1 MKTKHK
7 RIIKKQRRKSKKL
20 YRGGS
25 HDVSEELA
33 KVHQQNDI
41 SEELAKVHQQNEIQ
55 LPSISSIPLPG
66 IQILGK
72 AEQFVEGAASNV
84 IDKGANFIG
93 VNLNNP
99 QSLGDKFRA
108 IANQFAN
115 PKIGSSLKTMASQVG
130 NIASIGIAAAAPVA
144 EAVSDKLIPVVTK
157 DIKKVGEAGASTVV
171 NLAEDFAGPIIGI
184 PRTALSGLEAGE
196 AAINAASEVVRDVS
210 EGAQVAIHNFKD
222 LAEHPEEAQQI
233 IDSEK
238 NPEEAQQITDSVK
251 TPEEAQQII
260 DSEKNPEEAQQ
271 ITDSEKNPEEAVA
284 KKLQQ
289 PSNMVDPRLTNDQ
302 RFLNNQAAVQAA
314 GAGKRLNCLRKD
326 AIKIGGYI
334 EEAREKFKSSHLT
347 KRKNNVKHRK
357 TTRRN
362 STYSFSSN

>member
-20 YRGGS
+20 YRGGIGTPLPTQEVDNYNQPNAIIK
-25 HDVSEELA
+25 DVD
-33 KVHQQNDI
+33 KDNQQNNI
-41 SEELAKVHQQNEIQ
+41 SEELAEVHKKNEIH
-55 LPSISSIPLPG
+55 LPSISSIPIPG

-72 AEQFVEGAASNV
+72 AEQFVEGAASNA
-84 IDKGANFIG
+84 IDKGANLIG

-99 QSLGDKFRA
+99 QSLGDKFKA
-108 IANQFAN
+108 VMNQITN
-115 PKIGSSLKTMASQVG
+115 PEVASSFKGIASQVG

-171 NLAEDFAGPIIGI
+171 NLAEDVAGPIIGI

-222 LAEHPEEAQQI
+222 LAEHPEEA
-233 IDSEK
+233 
-238 NPEEAQQITDSVK
+238 
-251 TPEEAQQII
+251 
-260 DSEKNPEEAQQ
+260 
-271 ITDSEKNPEEAVA
+271 VA

-289 PSNMVDPRLTNDQ
+289 PSNMVDPRLINDQ
-302 RFLNNQAAVQAA
+302 PLLNHQIAAQAA

>member
-238 NPEEAQQITDSVK
+238 NPEEAQQITDS
-251 TPEEAQQII
+251 
-260 DSEKNPEEAQQ
+260 
-271 ITDSEKNPEEAVA
+271 EKNPEEAVA